1 VSDQERDKV
10 VKADDEGDGEDVEA
24 HQLSTRGANDDVEEQ
39 QLSTRGANDDD
50 DVEAHKHST
59 N

>member
-24 HQLSTRGANDDVEEQ
+24 HQLSTG
-39 QLSTRGANDDD
+39 GANDDD